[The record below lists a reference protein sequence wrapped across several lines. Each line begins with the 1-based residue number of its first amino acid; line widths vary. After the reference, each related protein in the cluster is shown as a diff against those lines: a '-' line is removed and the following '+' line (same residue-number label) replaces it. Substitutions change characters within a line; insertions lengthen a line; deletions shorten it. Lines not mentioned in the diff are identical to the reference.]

1 MDNQFDHFDL
11 DDPIL
16 LVPLRGDNVLD
27 PGSAPTPIAVPNGSI
42 CLSAVGRC
50 NHLRRGEAAEAAFV
64 ARAKQIGFS
73 VLVPWGNSDKYDAV
87 VDSGKAMLRTQVKTA
102 TAFHNR
108 GYSIQ
113 PSGNDG
119 RVYTAKDTDFLAG
132 YIFQENLWYII
143 PIEAVGG
150 RASICFFPYT
160 EGGSKSRFERY
171 REAWCLLD
179 CSRKARGW
187 EDIPAVCRSREVGV
201 QCGVCPLRG

>member
-1 MDNQFDHFDL
+1 MNNQFDHFDL

-16 LVPLRGDNVLD
+16 LVPLREGNVLD

-50 NHLRRGEAAEAAFV
+50 TNARRGEAAEAAFV
-64 ARAKQIGFS
+64 ARAKQLGFS

-87 VDSGKAMLRTQVKTA
+87 VDSGKAMLRMQVKSATSFRDYSYGIKA
-102 TAFHNR
+102 TAR
-108 GYSIQ
+108 
-113 PSGNDG
+113 DG
-119 RVYTAKDTDFLAG
+119 RVYTAKETDFVAG
-132 YIFQENLWYII
+132 YVFPENLWYMI

-150 RASICFFPYT
+150 REHIHFFPYT
-160 EGGSKSRFERY
+160 RGGSKSRFERY

-179 CSRKARGW
+179 CARKARGW
-187 EDIPAVCRSREVGV
+187 EDIPAVCRSRAVGV